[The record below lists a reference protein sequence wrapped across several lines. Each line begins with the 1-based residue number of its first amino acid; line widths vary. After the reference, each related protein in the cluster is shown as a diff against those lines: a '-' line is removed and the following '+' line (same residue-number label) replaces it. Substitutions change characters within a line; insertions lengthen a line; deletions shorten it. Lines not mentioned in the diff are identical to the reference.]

1 MTKPTTRRLA
11 CAIAGMLIGAAS
23 LTAVPA
29 GAQPADFRCG
39 ENILLLESRGQ
50 LPFDGLR
57 PRAEKAEGSTN
68 IVLEAGPGLEALPE
82 ALAAWQRAVAIWEG
96 LLHDPVTVTIAGDF
110 DALNPGVLG
119 SASSRQFVVP
129 YEEITSVLIEDAQT
143 GEDILDSLPAPFDF
157 DVLLPP
163 GFGYTGQVSLSKA
176 NLRALGFDMSFDDP
190 VPDAN
195 IVFATGFLDAFD
207 FDPSDGVGPGLI
219 DFEAV
224 AVHELGHALG
234 FISRVDQVDFRRAQ
248 NQTAQ
253 VSPSSLDLFR
263 FEPGTPASSFDVAPR
278 LLLSGDLAPT
288 HAFIDGADGLGF
300 STGVSLGD
308 GRQASHWKADEL
320 TGQYIGIMDPTL
332 SAGVR
337 SEISENDLFAF
348 GSIGW
353 DLEPANPT
361 SAPDILPA
369 LASSFERISPNPFN
383 PRTTISYRVER
394 PGSVRLTVHD
404 LRGRM
409 VRSLVSASLPAG
421 AHTVGW
427 DGTDAS
433 GRSVPSGQYLLRLEA
448 GGAVDGAKIMLAK

>member
-1 MTKPTTRRLA
+1 
-11 CAIAGMLIGAAS
+11 
-23 LTAVPA
+23 
-29 GAQPADFRCG
+29 
-39 ENILLLESRGQ
+39 
-50 LPFDGLR
+50 
-57 PRAEKAEGSTN
+57 
-68 IVLEAGPGLEALPE
+68 
-82 ALAAWQRAVAIWEG
+82 
-96 LLHDPVTVTIAGDF
+96 
-110 DALNPGVLG
+110 
-119 SASSRQFVVP
+119 
-129 YEEITSVLIEDAQT
+129 
-143 GEDILDSLPAPFDF
+143 
-157 DVLLPP
+157 
-163 GFGYTGQVSLSKA
+163 
-176 NLRALGFDMSFDDP
+176 
-190 VPDAN
+190 
-195 IVFATGFLDAFD
+195 VFATGFLDAFD

-348 GSIGW
+348 GLIGW

-361 SAPDILPA
+361 STPDILPA

-383 PRTTISYRVER
+383 PRTSISYRVER
-394 PGSVRLTVHD
+394 AGSVRLTVHD

-448 GGAVDGAKIMLAK
+448 AGAVDGAKIMLAK